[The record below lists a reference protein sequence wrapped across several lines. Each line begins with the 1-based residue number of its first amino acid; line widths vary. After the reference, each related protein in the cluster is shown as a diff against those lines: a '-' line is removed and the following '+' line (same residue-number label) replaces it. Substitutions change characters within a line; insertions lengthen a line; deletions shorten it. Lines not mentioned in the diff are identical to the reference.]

1 MVSMGVLLAWNVAPR
16 AFPVRAHLLLGAA
29 PLALIALASL
39 IYQATR
45 RPRPLEIVKAVVLA
59 AAFLFWAA
67 NQLLPDSAHATLL
80 NDLAIALF
88 VLDVFLSIIGW
99 PPAGLGRPD
108 REPLDPLP

>member
-1 MVSMGVLLAWNVAPR
+1 MARLPFIGSAV
-16 AFPVRAHLLLGAA
+16 
-29 PLALIALASL
+29 
-39 IYQATR
+39 ATR
-45 RPRPLEIVKAVVLA
+45 IRLAVAVPLVWGSRYRRGGLVLA
-59 AAFLFWAA
+59 AFLLWAA
-67 NQLLPDSAHATLL
+67 NQLLADSAHATLL